1 MKSKQFPKY
10 LYDLQPSGI
19 CYRIVDNLNETKDKT
34 IKCKSCNWSY
44 NSICYPVI
52 KANLPLP
59 TKSSLFTYK
68 MEKK

>member
-19 CYRIVDNLNETKDKT
+19 CYRINSSKT
-34 IKCKSCNWSY
+34 INCESCNWSY
-44 NSICYPVI
+44 FSVCYPII

-68 MEKK
+68 IEKK